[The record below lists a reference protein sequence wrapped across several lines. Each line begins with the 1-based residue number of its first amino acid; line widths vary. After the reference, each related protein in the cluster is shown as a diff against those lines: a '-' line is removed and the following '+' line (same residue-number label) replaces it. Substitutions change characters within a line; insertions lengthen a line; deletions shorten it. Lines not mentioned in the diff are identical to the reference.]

1 MSWSAS
7 WIVAVLASASVHFL
21 PLTLKGFAPVRAAW
35 CWPSKAPRCPLPE
48 VPGGA
53 CLRNETE
60 VLELLPG
67 ESCYP
72 SCTNPKGVLAGSCT
86 ELRCPPS
93 GPQPSCLEDLQADT
107 WWTPC
112 GYGSQCQNVLELGSP
127 RWRAFGHYSCEPTGA
142 AGSSACESIVEVR
155 LPPKTSSL
163 QSLDMS
169 TAVSFG
175 VLAVLARFSRLISE
189 CVSYNWCG
197 GSVARFLYG
206 QLRQWTLVNVL
217 GVLCLAVMCLS
228 LFLLPFPRN
237 SSGIAA
243 GLSALI
249 TVSWAFWRAGI
260 HSYVLMRRE
269 AAWRIHYICG
279 ALTIGITSVHGSLN
293 VAENGIIRVL
303 SNPFWLCG
311 LASLLAMI
319 MAVLPARLLRL
330 PYDRFKQL
338 HFLSVAGYFLALA
351 HMLGH
356 AVQLQTIA
364 SVSMATLSASLL
376 CLYGLQKLYV
386 RASMYHVEVRAASV
400 ASDGSGKH
408 LFLSLEATG
417 FSFKA
422 GQWGHLLAEQISSV
436 PHPFTLVPGEG
447 DGKLQIF
454 MKVHSGFTD
463 KLAKACQRGLELRL
477 KLQGPYGL
485 PPWPL
490 PGVARMVLVL
500 GGVGVTPALSLA
512 PAAAQKAEK
521 VCIFWSLR
529 SLALLEKAAPLLEPH
544 LDPRSSVQ
552 IAGAGEA
559 SDRPLPL
566 KAHRNRMDAGDWLV
580 KLSETFPEEGV
591 SQCQVMVFVCG
602 PPRLVAATKAAAG
615 RLAWHV
621 HVEEFAFLPS
631 SSGSSDSSMVQTQ
644 EPQVLGRRAAAVPA
658 EEPERA
664 KRAPEWARAEEH
676 FVTDGNRAGSRSK
689 SFSGLMPTADVL
701 SVSGVQSAIQKYCY
715 EPFPAMRLTASL
727 FRGHK
732 PYWRK
737 MVQRYSSTYQP
748 MDPTLDK
755 CYCLELFGYAP
766 DSTLNKQELKTAYLR
781 LAKELHPD
789 VSPRGQEDGASFKTL
804 QHCYKVLLQQLDKQ
818 NEPEWLRKMREDYAT
833 SKDPFP

>member
-1 MSWSAS
+1 MWSAS
-7 WIVAVLASASVHFL
+7 WTFAVLGTASVHFL
-21 PLTLKGFAPVRAAW
+21 LLALRGVAPARAAW
-35 CWPSKAPRCPLPE
+35 CWPTKAPRCLLPD
-48 VPGGA
+48 VLGGA
-53 CLRNETE
+53 CFRNETE

-72 SCTNPKGVLAGSCT
+72 SCAKGVLAGSCT

-93 GPQPSCLEDLQADT
+93 GPGPTCLDDLTADT

-112 GYGSQCQNVLELGSP
+112 GYGSECQNVLELGSP
-127 RWRAFGHYSCEPTGA
+127 RWRAFGHYSCEATGA
-142 AGSSACESIVEVR
+142 GGSSACESIAEVR
-155 LPPKTSSL
+155 LPQRASSL
-163 QSLDMS
+163 QSLDMW

-175 VLAVLARFSRLISE
+175 VLAVLARFSRLISA

-197 GSVARFLYG
+197 GGVARFVYS
-206 QLRQWTLVNVL
+206 QPFRQWSLVNIL
-217 GVLCLAVMCLS
+217 GVLCLSVMCLS
-228 LFLLPFPRN
+228 LFLLPFPRK

-249 TVSWAFWRAGI
+249 TVSWAFSRAGI

-279 ALTIGITSVHGSLN
+279 ALTIGISSVHGSLN
-293 VAENGIIRVL
+293 VAENGILRVL
-303 SNPFWLCG
+303 SNPYWFCG

-338 HFLSVAGYFLALA
+338 HFLSVAGYFFALA

-386 RASMYHVEVRAASV
+386 RMSTYHAEVRSASV
-400 ASDGSGKH
+400 VSDGSGKH
-408 LFLSLEATG
+408 LFLSLAVAG

-447 DGKLQIF
+447 HGELQIF
-454 MKVHSGFTD
+454 MKVHSGLTD

-490 PGVARMVLVL
+490 PGVARMVFVL

-512 PAAAQKAEK
+512 PVQVAAQTVQK
-521 VCIFWSLR
+521 VCIFWSLK
-529 SLALLEKAAPLLEPH
+529 SLALLEKVAPLLEPH

-552 IAGAGEA
+552 IAPAGEA

-631 SSGSSDSSMVQTQ
+631 SCGSSDSSMVQTQ
-644 EPQVLGRRAAAVPA
+644 EPQVLGRRAPAPVPP
-658 EEPERA
+658 EPERV
-664 KRAPEWARAEEH
+664 PEWPRAEEL
-676 FVTDGNRAGSRSK
+676 FEGNRAGSRSRCG
-689 SFSGLMPTADVL
+689 SCLPGL
-701 SVSGVQSAIQKYCY
+701 
-715 EPFPAMRLTASL
+715 ASL
-727 FRGHK
+727 
-732 PYWRK
+732 
-737 MVQRYSSTYQP
+737 
-748 MDPTLDK
+748 
-755 CYCLELFGYAP
+755 
-766 DSTLNKQELKTAYLR
+766 LN
-781 LAKELHPD
+781 
-789 VSPRGQEDGASFKTL
+789 
-804 QHCYKVLLQQLDKQ
+804 
-818 NEPEWLRKMREDYAT
+818 
-833 SKDPFP
+833 